1 MLIGST
7 SMDLSAADTLLR
19 GLIRDVPDFPTPGI
33 VFKDITTL
41 LKDGSAFRVAVQ
53 ALCEPFRERRPQ
65 MLAAIESRGFPFGAA
80 MALELDCGLALMRK
94 PGRLPAAT
102 ERAHYDL
109 EYGSDS
115 LEIHRDALRPDQRV
129 LVVDD
134 LLATGGTARAAV
146 EIVRRL
152 DAEVLGVAVLIELT
166 FLDGR
171 KHLEE
176 IEVHSVLKY

>member
-1 MLIGST
+1 MPSGWRYRRCASR
-7 SMDLSAADTLLR
+7 SASGDRRCSRRSNRA
-19 GLIRDVPDFPTPGI
+19 
-33 VFKDITTL
+33 VFR
-41 LKDGSAFRVAVQ
+41 SA
-53 ALCEPFRERRPQ
+53 PPW
-65 MLAAIESRGFPFGAA
+65 
-80 MALELDCGLALMRK
+80 ALELDCGLALMRK

-146 EIVRRL
+146 ELVRRL